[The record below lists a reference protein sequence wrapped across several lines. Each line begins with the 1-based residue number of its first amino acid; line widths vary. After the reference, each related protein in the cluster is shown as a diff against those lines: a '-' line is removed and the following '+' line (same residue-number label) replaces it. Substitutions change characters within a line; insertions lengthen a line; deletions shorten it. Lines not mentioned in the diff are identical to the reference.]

1 MSFSRFFYARK
12 FSGFLA
18 ALVFCAGIP
27 HAAPSDKDFVLA
39 PPASISPGEARLLVL
54 DAAAQYEHTPYRYG
68 GLDKRGLDCSG
79 LVYVSFHDALGVAV
93 PRNSWGLYSWAEKI
107 SIDDAKPGDLVFF
120 KTTGNGTVSHVG
132 IFVGGRRFIHSAS
145 EGPVTG
151 VMYSRLD
158 ERYWSRTYA
167 GVGRVLPKADMN
179 SGAGGQKTAKEKPAT
194 KEKRASKEKTPAKE
208 KTATKEKASAK
219 EQKNAEGNLLIGF
232 AVAPTWN
239 FTGDGNAIRG
249 VAGQFRLGVPLEP
262 FGILGV
268 ELRSEWDRALGV
280 FRIPLTFS
288 WGLSDKLRFFAG
300 PVLSF
305 GSATLNHYG
314 EERQYIGGTSLLGA
328 AGITFAPFS
337 FKIGGS
343 NFAPYGEL
351 AWQSYFS
358 DNADKNFG
366 ADFAAG
372 FRFSTGLRCTWRK

>member
-1 MSFSRFFYARK
+1 MSFFRFFHARK
-12 FSGFLA
+12 IPGFLA
-18 ALVFCAGIP
+18 ALVFCAGLL
-27 HAAPSDKDFVLA
+27 HAAPSDKDFVLT

-54 DAAAQYEHTPYRYG
+54 DAAGKYEHTPYRYG

-79 LVYVSFHDALGVAV
+79 LVYVSFQDALKVAV
-93 PRNSWGLYSWAEKI
+93 PRNAWGLYSWAEKI

-151 VMYSRLD
+151 VIYSSLD

-167 GVGRVLPKADMN
+167 GVGRVLPKADMI
-179 SGAGGQKTAKEKPAT
+179 SGAGGQKTAKEK
-194 KEKRASKEKTPAKE
+194 SSAKE
-208 KTATKEKASAK
+208 KTATKEKVSAK
-219 EQKNAEGNLLIGF
+219 EQKNTEGNLLIGF
-232 AVAPTWN
+232 AAAPTWN
-239 FTGDGNAIRG
+239 FTGDGNAVRG
-249 VAGQFRLGVPLEP
+249 VAGQFRLGVSVEP

-268 ELRSEWDRALGV
+268 ELRSEWDRVLGI
-280 FRIPLTFS
+280 FRVPLTFS
-288 WGLSDKLRFFAG
+288 WGVSDKLRFFAG

-305 GSATLNHYG
+305 GSASLNHYG
-314 EERQYIGGTSLLGA
+314 EERQYVGGTSWLGA

-337 FKIGGS
+337 LKIGGS
-343 NFAPYGEL
+343 NVAPYGEL

-366 ADFAAG
+366 ADFAAS